1 MTADSLQDVGTTVE
15 TYHRIAEA
23 FKHGFSVRSN
33 LGDSDVEDQQ
43 FKDRIQEV
51 CLTVKLAFRRVETIS
66 AYR

>member
-1 MTADSLQDVGTTVE
+1 MTADNLQNVDTTVE

-51 CLTVKLAFRRVETIS
+51 
-66 AYR
+66 